1 MSHRLAGHR
10 PATVH
15 AVLGRTGTASDQ
27 ERDAEMFANMLTI
40 AAAEAA
46 TETSMMRF
54 FFQAR

>member
-1 MSHRLAGHR
+1 M
-10 PATVH
+10 
-15 AVLGRTGTASDQ
+15 LGRTGYASDQ